1 MENRTKTVPY
11 NNDAEMYVL
20 GSVLLENG
28 VMNQLVGKLN
38 AEDFYNPQNST
49 IFKAMNTLHNNS
61 EKIETVSV
69 LEQLARDN
77 VSNID
82 TLIEPVTTLPCRY
95 TLEFALSDIFDVILE
110 GIDNDTSSISPNS
123 IFDLI

>member
-20 GSVLLENG
+20 GSILLENG

-49 IFKAMNTLHNNS
+49 IFKAMMNLHNNS
-61 EKIETVSV
+61 LKIETVSV
-69 LEQLARDN
+69 IEQLSRDN
-77 VSNID
+77 VSNLD
-82 TLIEPVTTLPCRY
+82 EYKKYLIELT
-95 TLEFALSDIFDVILE
+95 
-110 GIDNDTSSISPNS
+110 
-123 IFDLI
+123 